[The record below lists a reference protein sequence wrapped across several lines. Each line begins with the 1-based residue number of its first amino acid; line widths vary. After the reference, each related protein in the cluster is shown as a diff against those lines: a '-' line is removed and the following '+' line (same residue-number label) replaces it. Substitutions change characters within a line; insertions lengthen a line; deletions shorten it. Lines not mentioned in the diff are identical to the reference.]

1 MEICANQ
8 YTGAWEECTTPAC
21 LVALNRAFVN
31 NISKT
36 IISKVI
42 LNDLSLKGRN

>member
-21 LVALNRAFVN
+21 LVALNRAFAN
-31 NISKT
+31 NICT
-36 IISKVI
+36 YIIDKVI
-42 LNDLSLKGRN
+42 LKALSLRGRN